1 MTHSLFRPVSAEM
14 VAAKVELRDRLLTR
28 LERQAVRALTLRRRR
43 QYHPSPGVNLV
54 GIGIGEKI
62 VAARPTSEL
71 CVKVLV
77 ARKYPRGRISRGD
90 RIPASVGGVPVDVEG
105 VGYVRKF
112 QPPNQQRRRP
122 VPGGVSGS
130 LAIEAVGFRYAGTLG
145 VIVVDRDHRD
155 VVYALSNNHV
165 LANENRAAVGAGAVQ
180 PATLDGGRPTDRV
193 AALDRFVPL
202 RYNNEPNR
210 MDAAIARF
218 DAPADATRVILD
230 IGAPTGAED
239 PTLNLLVR
247 KSGRTTGVTEGII
260 RSVQFDVF
268 NVVYEQGTVRM
279 DDVMVIEGVRG
290 SFSRPGDSGS
300 AIVDPQGN
308 VVGLL
313 FAGSDTVTFA
323 IPIRRVLQRL
333 RVSIAT

>member
-1 MTHSLFRPVSAEM
+1 MQSLFHPVPSEM

-28 LERQAVRALTLRRRR
+28 LQRQFVQALALRKRR

-62 VAARPTSEL
+62 VADRPTSEL

-77 ARKYPRGRISRGD
+77 ARKYPRGRISRSD
-90 RIPASVGGVPVDVEG
+90 RIPASISGVPIDVEG

-112 QPPNQQRRRP
+112 QLPNQQRRRP

-130 LAIEAVGFRYAGTLG
+130 LSFEAVGFRYAGTLG
-145 VIVVDRDHRD
+145 VMVVDRRSRD

-165 LANENRAAVGAGAVQ
+165 LANENRAAIGASTVQ

-218 DAPADATRVILD
+218 DAAGDAARVILD
-230 IGAPTGAED
+230 IGAPAGAGD
-239 PTLNLLVR
+239 PALNLLVR
-247 KSGRTTGVTEGII
+247 KSGRTTGLTEGIV
-260 RSVQFDVF
+260 RAVQFDVF
-268 NVVYEQGTVRM
+268 NVVYEQGMVRM
-279 DDVMVIEGVRG
+279 DDVMVVEGVRG

-300 AIVDPQGN
+300 AIVDAQGK

-333 RVSIAT
+333 RVAIAT

>member
-1 MTHSLFRPVSAEM
+1 MDPTVNTISQALESLHEDIFKAVDPLGDAEINWVHPQLSNTIGILLRHVAGSERYWIGEVVGGRAMHRKRETEFTHEPLTKAPL
-14 VAAKVELRDRLLTR
+14 VENLLRAHTR
-28 LERQAVRALTLRRRR
+28 RRRR

-62 VAARPTSEL
+62 VAARPTSEF

-77 ARKYPRGRISRGD
+77 ARKYPRGRISRAD
-90 RIPASVGGVPVDVEG
+90 RIPASVGGVPVDIEG

-112 QPPNQQRRRP
+112 QLANQQRRRP
-122 VPGGVSGS
+122 VAGGVSGS
-130 LAIEAVGFRYAGTLG
+130 LAFEAVGFRYAGTLG

-155 VVYALSNNHV
+155 IVYALSNNHV
-165 LANENRAAVGAGAVQ
+165 LANENRAAVGAGALQ

-230 IGAPTGAED
+230 IGAPTGAGD
-239 PTLNLLVR
+239 PKLNLLVR
-247 KSGRTTGVTEGII
+247 KFGRTE
-260 RSVQFDVF
+260 
-268 NVVYEQGTVRM
+268 
-279 DDVMVIEGVRG
+279 
-290 SFSRPGDSGS
+290 
-300 AIVDPQGN
+300 
-308 VVGLL
+308 
-313 FAGSDTVTFA
+313 
-323 IPIRRVLQRL
+323 
-333 RVSIAT
+333 

>member
-1 MTHSLFRPVSAEM
+1 NLQSRRAPRGRGDQLGASPAVQHHRHPSPARGRLGTLLDWRGRGRARHAPQAGDGIHPRAPDEDAAGRESAPR
-14 VAAKVELRDRLLTR
+14 ALTGAGGA
-28 LERQAVRALTLRRRR
+28 AVRALTLRRRR

-210 MDAAIARF
+210 MDAAI
-218 DAPADATRVILD
+218 
-230 IGAPTGAED
+230 
-239 PTLNLLVR
+239 
-247 KSGRTTGVTEGII
+247 
-260 RSVQFDVF
+260 
-268 NVVYEQGTVRM
+268 
-279 DDVMVIEGVRG
+279 
-290 SFSRPGDSGS
+290 
-300 AIVDPQGN
+300 
-308 VVGLL
+308 
-313 FAGSDTVTFA
+313 
-323 IPIRRVLQRL
+323 
-333 RVSIAT
+333 